1 MSKSASL
8 ATATDSSL
16 RIRRVGVFLGAEITG
31 IDLTRPL
38 DAVTVEALK
47 QAHAQYDGIVLPNQ

>member
-31 IDLTRPL
+31 IRFRPTL
-38 DAVTVEALK
+38 RPI
-47 QAHAQYDGIVLPNQ
+47 QS